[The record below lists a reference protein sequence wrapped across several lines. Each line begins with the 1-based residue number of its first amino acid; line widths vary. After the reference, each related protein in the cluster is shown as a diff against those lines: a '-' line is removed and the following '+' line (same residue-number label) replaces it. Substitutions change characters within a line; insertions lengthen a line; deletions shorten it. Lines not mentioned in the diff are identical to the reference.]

1 MFQRYRSIL
10 VLSILLA
17 AMLAATAQA
26 GYPVRES
33 KPRVIQ
39 TAHVT
44 ASGRV
49 QIWESKQLTVRQ
61 TLYVHIY
68 RHGREVKQQTASGCT
83 AGYRSQGL
91 IVRMRVHGCTHRRW
105 SIALRY
111 VSLSGI
117 QRFKVRI
124 TTSAC
129 DRAPGA
135 RGGCY

>member
-1 MFQRYRSIL
+1 M
-10 VLSILLA
+10 
-17 AMLAATAQA
+17 AATAQA

-39 TAHVT
+39 TMRLT
-44 ASGRV
+44 ATSEIGT
-49 QIWESKQLTVRQ
+49 WESKLLTTKQ
-61 TLYVHIY
+61 TLYVHVY
-68 RHGREVKQQTASGCT
+68 RRGQEIAQRSVTGCG
-83 AGYRSQGL
+83 AGYRENGL
-91 IVRMRVHGCTHRRW
+91 IVQMRVHGCTKSRW

-111 VSLSGI
+111 VSLSHP

-129 DRAPGA
+129 DRVPGA